1 MNGLI
6 RFAGLALLLWSPLL
20 VGCGQ
25 AQPAGPNG
33 PQPPEVRVSVPKKE
47 NVTDYED
54 FPGRVEAVD
63 SIDIR
68 ARVTGY
74 LDKVN
79 FIEGMEVKKGAV
91 LFEIDP
97 RLYQAEVNRQEAN
110 LLQAQARQER
120 LATDYQRAT
129 TLLARSGISREEYDK
144 IAGDRKEAAAAVEVA
159 KAGLVFARQ
168 NLDFTKVQA
177 PITGRISR
185 RYIDPGNLVKADETV
200 LTTLVSLDPIYV
212 YFDLDERTTLRL
224 QQLIRKGSVEWGS
237 ENGLPVLVGRVDDEG
252 YPRKGTVNFADNRVD
267 ADTGTWRL
275 RGRFANP
282 QYELTPGLFVRVH
295 LPIGS
300 PYEALLVS
308 EQAFGTDQGQK
319 FLYVVDEANHV
330 SYRRVKVGRLHNG
343 LRVVSDGLKP
353 VEKVVVSGLQ
363 RLRPGTEV
371 RPDLVDMP
379 VMSGS
384 QGAPKQ

>member
-1 MNGLI
+1 MNRLI

-20 VGCGQ
+20 IGCGQ
-25 AQPAGPNG
+25 TQPAAPNG
-33 PQPPEVRVSVPKKE
+33 PQPPEVRVSLPKKE
-47 NVTDYED
+47 HVTDYED

-79 FIEGMEVKKGAV
+79 FVEGMEVKKGAV

-97 RLYQAEVNRQEAN
+97 RLYQAEANRQEAN

-144 IAGDRKEAAAAVEVA
+144 ITGDRKEAAAAVEVA
-159 KAGLVFARQ
+159 KAGLAFARQ

-177 PITGRISR
+177 PISGRISR

-237 ENGLPVLVGRVDDEG
+237 EDGLPVLVGRVDDEG

-282 QYELTPGLFVRVH
+282 HHELTPGLFVRVR

-319 FLYVVDEANHV
+319 FVYVVDDKNHV

-343 LRVVSDGLKP
+343 LRVVTDGLKP
-353 VEKVVVSGLQ
+353 GEKVVVSGLQ
-363 RLRPGTEV
+363 RIRPGTEV
-371 RPDLVDMP
+371 RPEVVDMP
-379 VMSGS
+379 VPAP
-384 QGAPKQ
+384 QGASQK